1 MICTYTLQFLITD
14 PKMGSDLYKSTD
26 DEGNTVLHITAKKAD
41 LESLQVLINLK
52 VEGGVQNAED
62 KTPMHLAAEAGHH
75 V

>member
-26 DEGNTVLHITAKKAD
+26 GEGNTVLHITAKKAD
-41 LESLQVLINLK
+41 LEALLVLINLK
-52 VEGGVQNAED
+52 IDSGVQNAED